1 MWRLEKRRDDG
12 DVTSGVEREAAEAQ
26 LREGPVAASAGVVD
40 TALHAWRQQLSTVG
54 GPSPLLHFVDAPTTR
69 VELSSTHPG
78 GLPQFISGKS
88 TLLSNLI
95 RDEIA
100 LRGAKRA
107 ADRIT
112 TKGIELSTVRGIDAV
127 HLAVGL
133 AQWTHQGEDFSAP
146 VLLRPLAIRR
156 YGRDYEVKLRGA
168 TTANPELVRALREQ
182 FGIVLDPDEF
192 VALSESGGVFKP
204 QPVIDRL
211 RSLAAGLE
219 WFTVQPRLLVSSFA
233 AVGHSLLD
241 DAAKLDHPILDAVA
255 GDEGAVGLVRSSFT
269 PVDAP
274 GQDDRP
280 PSTDTLLLDAD
291 VEQENVIAQ
300 IGAGNSLVVTTLPGT
315 GGTQTI
321 VNAIG
326 VLASQHKRVLVVSP
340 RRSTLEGIRHRLTKV
355 GLPGLCASPST
366 LRRDLIQAIT
376 RNERAIPP
384 QVGEVDD
391 ALVRLRRVLI
401 DYRTSLQAKDPD
413 LRVSV
418 IDALEALSKLSKLPH
433 PPGTLVRLDRQT
445 LVGLAAGRSRAA
457 EALEGAAA
465 LGEFRYGPGDSPWYG
480 ASFDTTAE
488 AQETHDLA
496 KRLHRKDLPQLLERA
511 YGLIGQTQMRPF
523 ESIDELG
530 IYLRLLADIRETL
543 DRFQPD
549 VFDRSLADLIVA
561 TSPRKDSAAMSSAS
575 RRRLKALAKEYLRP
589 GAHVP
594 DMNAALRRIQQ
605 QRTLW
610 QRYVTTGAPPEVPLG
625 IADVE
630 QAYQTVA
637 AKLELVDQP
646 LGIADTPD
654 RLGRLAIPSLVRT
667 ISELAAE
674 SEVLHNLQERT
685 AILAGL
691 REQGLGELIID
702 LSQRHVP
709 RTRLAD
715 ELELA
720 WWQSMLELVLTEDRG
735 LLGANTSVVERLESD
750 FRLVDEA
757 HASASGQLLA
767 SLLADTWKIGLVDH
781 ATEGMALRSLLKR
794 DRPLRAAELE
804 QAAPTLSRVLAPVW
818 LVSPYEVP
826 RIPESASFDAVF
838 LVDAGATLLAENV
851 DAIRRARQVVAF
863 GDPVTQS
870 PSPFEIRLTDQEATP
885 EQHADIAELH
895 RESALEQLSS
905 VLPTLMLTRSYRA
918 GGEDLAELVNERF
931 YGGQIDSL
939 PWAGSF
945 LGHGSLSLDYVP
957 GGLGMPDPVTGAV
970 ESVDVEVERVVELVL
985 EHASNRPKESLM
997 VVTASD
1003 KHAVRVQQAVLAA
1016 FSRRADLSDFLLRE
1030 RAEPFTVLT
1039 LEQSVA
1045 ESRDRVIF
1053 SIGYG
1058 LTPHGRVL
1066 SDFGALG
1073 QPGGDRLLAVGMTR
1087 ARRSMVIV
1095 SCVRPEDLDQN
1106 RIQHGILAL
1115 ARILT
1120 DTSRRASED
1129 QATHEA
1135 EPMLVDLATRL
1146 ETLGMRVDM
1155 GYRGKLALVASWGGR
1170 AVVVE
1175 CDEELGDASL
1185 RESLRLRPDVLRRL
1199 GWHYVRVHSFDL
1211 FADAEAVAQRVA
1223 GVLGLNT
1230 TEHLDTA
1237 PIAVQVPR
1245 H

>member
-1 MWRLEKRRDDG
+1 MTSEFERVSEGAALPDG
-12 DVTSGVEREAAEAQ
+12 DVAPA
-26 LREGPVAASAGVVD
+26 AGVVE
-40 TALHAWRQQLSTVG
+40 TALAGWRRQLEEVG
-54 GPSPLLHFVDAPTTR
+54 GPSPLLHFVDAPSTR

-100 LRGAKRA
+100 LRAAKRA

-112 TKGIELSTVRGIDAV
+112 TKGIELSTVRGIDSV

-133 AQWTHQGEDFSAP
+133 AQWKHNGEDFCAP

-156 YGRDYEVKLRGA
+156 YGRDFEVKLRGG
-168 TTANPELVRALREQ
+168 TYANPELVRALREQ
-182 FGIVLDPDEF
+182 FGITFDADEF

-211 RSLAAGLE
+211 RMLASGLD
-219 WFTVQPRLLVSSFA
+219 WFSVQPRLLVSSFG
-233 AVGHSLLD
+233 AVGHSLLE
-241 DAAKLDHPILDAVA
+241 DAAQLNHSILDAVA
-255 GDEGAVGLVRSSFT
+255 GDNEAGRLVRSGFK

-326 VLASQHKRVLVVSP
+326 VLAAQHKRVLVVSP
-340 RRSTLEGIRHRLTKV
+340 RRSTLDGIRHRLDKV
-355 GLPGLCASPST
+355 GLPGLCVSPGS
-366 LRRDLIQAIT
+366 LRRDIIQAIT
-376 RNERAIPP
+376 RNERAVPP

-391 ALVRLRRVLI
+391 ALVRLRRVLL
-401 DYRTSLQAKDPD
+401 DYRTSVASTDPD

-418 IDALEALSKLSKLPH
+418 VDALDALARLSKLPT
-433 PPGTLVRLDRQT
+433 PPGTLIRLDRDS
-445 LVGLAAGRSRAA
+445 LIRLAAGRDRAA
-457 EALEGAAA
+457 EALEAAA
-465 LGEFRYGPGDSPWYG
+465 SLGEFKYGPSDSPWYG
-480 ASFDTTAE
+480 ASFDTTDE
-488 AQETHDLA
+488 AKATHELA
-496 KRLHRKDLPQLLERA
+496 KKLHRKDLPQLLQRA
-511 YGLIGQTQMRPF
+511 YDLIGQTQMRPF

-561 TSPRKDSAAMSSAS
+561 TSSRKDSAAMSSAS

-594 DMNAALRRIQQ
+594 DMNGSLRRIQQ

-610 QRYVTTGAPPEVPLG
+610 QRYVTTGAPPEVPIG

-630 QAYQTVA
+630 QAYQRVA
-637 AKLELVDQP
+637 EDLERVDEP
-646 LGIADTPD
+646 LGIAGTPD
-654 RLGRLAIPSLVRT
+654 RLGRLPIPTLVRT
-667 ISELAAE
+667 ISELATE

-691 REQGLGELIID
+691 REQGLGDLLVD
-702 LSQRHVP
+702 LSDRHVP
-709 RTRLAD
+709 ASRLAD

-720 WWQSMLELVLTEDRG
+720 WWQSMLEHVLMEDRG
-735 LLGANTSVVERLESD
+735 LLGANTTVVERLESD

-781 ATEGMALRSLLKR
+781 PAEGMALRTLLKR
-794 DRPLRAAELE
+794 DGQVSSGELE
-804 QAAPTLSRVLAPVW
+804 SAAPTLSRILAPVW
-818 LVSPYEVP
+818 LVSPYDVP
-826 RIPESASFDAVF
+826 RIPEAATFDAVF

-870 PSPFEIRLTDQEATP
+870 PSPFTIGVDDIDHPVE
-885 EQHADIAELH
+885 HSADHGELH
-895 RESALEQLSS
+895 RDSALERLSA

-957 GGLGMPDPVTGAV
+957 GGLGMPDPITGAI

-985 EHASNRPKESLM
+985 EHASNRPRESLM
-997 VVTASD
+997 VVTASQ

-1016 FSRRADLSDFLLRE
+1016 FARRADLSDFLLRE

-1066 SDFGALG
+1066 SDFGSLG

-1095 SCVRPEDLDQN
+1095 SCMRPEDLDQA
-1106 RIQHGILAL
+1106 RVQHGILAL

-1120 DTSRRASED
+1120 DTTRRAAED

-1155 GYRGKLALVASWGGR
+1155 GYRGKLALVAAYNGR

-1175 CDEELGDASL
+1175 CDAQLAETSL

-1211 FADAEAVAQRVA
+1211 FADAEAVAVRVA
-1223 GVLGLNT
+1223 AVLGLHT

-1237 PIAVQVPR
+1237 PIPVQVPR